1 MPPIRAPGPGLQL
14 QLRRRAGDAL
24 CGQEEV
30 GALLA
35 KVKIELLERD
45 SGLDDDLEV
54 SIVQREDAVHLGRVD
69 ADRMAACE
77 VFALRC
83 QRRN

>member
-35 KVKIELLERD
+35 EVKIELLERHAR
-45 SGLDDDLEV
+45 LNDDLEV
-54 SIVQREDAVHLGRVD
+54 PIVQRQDAIHLGHVD
-69 ADRMAACE
+69 ADRMAACK